1 MKRKATKLSIQN
13 FQQDNGRL
21 TTILAPPKGPAGSW
35 DASSQEGWRSWSRR
49 AYSPWYNRNLQC
61 GEEQR
66 KERVNVLGGI
76 RWVIMWAVTQGQC
89 QNFNLCWDNSLGMDG
104 GKGLCVHKPG
114 VAF

>member
-66 KERVNVLGGI
+66 KESECLRRDQMGYYVGSHSRPMSKFQPLLG
-76 RWVIMWAVTQGQC
+76 
-89 QNFNLCWDNSLGMDG
+89 L
-104 GKGLCVHKPG
+104 
-114 VAF
+114 